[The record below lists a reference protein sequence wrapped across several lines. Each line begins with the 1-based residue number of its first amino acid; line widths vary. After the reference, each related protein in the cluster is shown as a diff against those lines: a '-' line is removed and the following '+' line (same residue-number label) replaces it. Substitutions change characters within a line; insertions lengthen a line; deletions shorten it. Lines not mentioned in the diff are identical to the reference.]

1 MDPHLLRRRLVRE
14 QLQRQ
19 RLLRLHRLR
28 ERQREQRAL
37 DEFFVCSVLRRH
49 LDESRTPVPRLPDG
63 ELDMMHSFRRN
74 VEGLNTSYHSTPG
87 HQESVQHQE
96 SFEQPA
102 QLHGPQVRE
111 TDARVVNYPAPR
123 PFSAHPMHAN
133 LYLAHGDVSHIWPD
147 AHPLG
152 FTDERD
158 ATLFQAHERPPDGPQ
173 GVHAGSRAPNNR
185 ASGLSAGGGIDAN
198 PLQAHGVP
206 NSSESHRSCR
216 AAQFS
221 LRTVANTVLT

>member
-1 MDPHLLRRRLVRE
+1 MDPHLLRQRLVRE

-19 RLLRLHRLR
+19 RLLRLHRLL
-28 ERQREQRAL
+28 EQQREQRAL

-63 ELDMMHSFRRN
+63 ELDMMHGFRRD
-74 VEGLNTSYHSTPG
+74 VEGLDTSHHSTPG
-87 HQESVQHQE
+87 QESVQHQE

-102 QLHGPQVRE
+102 QSHGPQVRE
-111 TDARVVNYPAPR
+111 TDARVVNYPARR

-152 FTDERD
+152 FTDQRD

-173 GVHAGSRAPNNR
+173 GVHAGPEALNNQ
-185 ASGLSAGGGIDAN
+185 ASGFPVGRGMDSN
-198 PLQAHGVP
+198 SFQAHGAP
-206 NSSESHRSCR
+206 NSSESHVRR
-216 AAQFS
+216 WP
-221 LRTVANTVLT
+221 